1 MGCGASAKKDE
12 ATAEKGGAVV
22 EIDLNEK
29 FEKIEFEKTEIP
41 DVDATFDKAG
51 GIVTEILSMNDKL
64 TDGVQTVIKSETDA
78 EDDAEDDKALKK
90 SASQT
95 LSKRIQD
102 ALLGARDSMEDAM
115 PDNVAEIRKKFEE
128 SKDASQK
135 AAQAKG
141 DDAKPLQE
149 AAKAKVKEAAALV
162 AAAMPKMATLLPGVE
177 GTAITFPKGINL
189 EKLTPDSK
197 KAMEMVKKFI
207 AVLTQIG
214 KESFDALKIKMKD
227 MADDLKALPPK
238 MQEFFTAAM
247 KDMDMMAKG
256 KWMKEKAVDYKNKM
270 ASNTTLSKNI
280 QIYSTKM
287 AAKLTAIIKI
297 IADAFKSAIEVALT
311 YAPGVMAAVKGAVE
325 SAKASAASIA
335 DAHKDE
341 IDAAKVS

>member
-115 PDNVAEIRKKFEE
+115 PDNVAEIRKK
-128 SKDASQK
+128 
-135 AAQAKG
+135 
-141 DDAKPLQE
+141 
-149 AAKAKVKEAAALV
+149 
-162 AAAMPKMATLLPGVE
+162 
-177 GTAITFPKGINL
+177 I
-189 EKLTPDSK
+189 
-197 KAMEMVKKFI
+197 
-207 AVLTQIG
+207 
-214 KESFDALKIKMKD
+214 
-227 MADDLKALPPK
+227 
-238 MQEFFTAAM
+238 
-247 KDMDMMAKG
+247 
-256 KWMKEKAVDYKNKM
+256 
-270 ASNTTLSKNI
+270 
-280 QIYSTKM
+280 
-287 AAKLTAIIKI
+287 
-297 IADAFKSAIEVALT
+297 
-311 YAPGVMAAVKGAVE
+311 
-325 SAKASAASIA
+325 
-335 DAHKDE
+335 
-341 IDAAKVS
+341 